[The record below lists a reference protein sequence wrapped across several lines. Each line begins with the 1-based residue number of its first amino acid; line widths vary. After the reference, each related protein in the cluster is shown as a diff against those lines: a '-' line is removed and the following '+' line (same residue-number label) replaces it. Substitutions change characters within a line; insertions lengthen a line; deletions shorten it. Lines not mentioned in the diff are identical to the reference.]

1 MFYVFLQLKS
11 YSVGTDET
19 DRFYAQYFDG
29 KNFIVIGSD
38 IRETT
43 TSLLV
48 FEYLGAIGFATA
60 IYVMLIF
67 SALNFENIKYVGWF
81 LSEIS
86 LPCLGLS
93 IAILANNINYYNNS
107 MQYTDSEWLRALP
120 APVIF
125 PVFSVVNLIIAII
138 VITFITI
145 KEKEGEESF
154 PLPSIIESL
163 CFSHDHCPLL
173 MIAIKRCIQV
183 ILLYS
188 ITLFVALIAFHF
200 VWVTLA
206 ISAYPSRSIASL
218 AFVFPFI
225 SISLIVC
232 FFIEVTAMAF
242 EYRFDP
248 EGDPNHENDKA
259 HKVIEFIDSKLKMNF
274 AGYLRHR
281 QQTKTSHSSNPKKKL
296 IFIIV
301 VIIIILPLLVAV
313 FGGLY
318 FYSQALVD
326 VNDAENNPFK
336 TVIAAVIPSLL
347 IGWLTYIV
355 GKLFHTFISKQK
367 PPEMNIVD
375 ISGQATTKLEKALNG
390 TPVSPTFPC
399 EDTSGEQAL
408 SIKQHKSSKEDE
420 VALTITED

>member
-1 MFYVFLQLKS
+1 MFYVFIQLKS

-29 KNFIVIGSD
+29 KNFIVIGSN

-48 FEYLGAIGFATA
+48 FEYLGALGFATA

-107 MQYTDSEWLRALP
+107 LQYTDSEWLRALP

-125 PVFSVVNLIIAII
+125 PVFSVANLIIAIM

-145 KEKEGEESF
+145 KEKKGEESF
-154 PLPSIIESL
+154 PLPSIIESM

-173 MIAIKRCIQV
+173 MRAIKRCIQV

-188 ITLFVALIAFHF
+188 ITLFVALLAFHF

-225 SISLIVC
+225 SISLIVF
-232 FFIEVTAMAF
+232 FFIEVIAMAF
-242 EYRFDP
+242 EYRWEVDH
-248 EGDPNHENDKA
+248 PNHENDKA
-259 HKVIEFIDSKLKMNF
+259 HKVIEFIDGKLKMNF
-274 AGYLRHR
+274 ADHLRHR
-281 QQTKTSHSSNPKKKL
+281 QGTKTSHSSNPKNKL
-296 IFIIV
+296 KLIIV
-301 VIIIILPLLVAV
+301 VIIIVLPLLVAV

-318 FYSQALVD
+318 FYSQALID

-336 TVIAAVIPSLL
+336 TIIAAAIPSLL
-347 IGWLTYIV
+347 IGWFTYIV
-355 GKLFHTFISKQK
+355 GKLFHTFISKKK
-367 PPEMNIVD
+367 PAEMNIVD
-375 ISGQATTKLEKALNG
+375 ITGKAMTELEKALNV
-390 TPVSPTFPC
+390 TPMSPSFPC

-408 SIKQHKSSKEDE
+408 STKQHQSSKEDE
-420 VALTITED
+420 VALTITEN